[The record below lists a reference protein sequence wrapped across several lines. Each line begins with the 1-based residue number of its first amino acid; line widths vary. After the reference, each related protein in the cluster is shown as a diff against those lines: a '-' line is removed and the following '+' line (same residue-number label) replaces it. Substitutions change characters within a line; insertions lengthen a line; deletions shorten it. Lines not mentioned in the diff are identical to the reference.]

1 MSNDLALLSIEPP
14 KKTQDK
20 VQDKVQGTAKIK
32 ADNDGMLHFHK
43 ILESDFSDKHPKL

>member
-20 VQDKVQGTAKIK
+20 VQGAAKIN

-43 ILESDFSDKHPKL
+43 ILESDISDKHPKWQN